1 MEGKKCDKSM
11 GKHTQWSSMHQCDT
25 PAPTRISDREGRM
38 TLRYSIGLRWAD
50 IADVNCDMAE
60 LGACGRRELVGKRK
74 KLRKGRVADVP
85 RVET

>member
-1 MEGKKCDKSM
+1 
-11 GKHTQWSSMHQCDT
+11 
-25 PAPTRISDREGRM
+25 M